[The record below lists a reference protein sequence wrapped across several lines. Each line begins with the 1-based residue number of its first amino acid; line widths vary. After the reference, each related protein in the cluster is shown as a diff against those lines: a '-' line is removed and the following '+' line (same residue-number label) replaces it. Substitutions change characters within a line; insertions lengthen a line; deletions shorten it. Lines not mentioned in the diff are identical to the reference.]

1 MNNLVDNL
9 AKKHNTAQAGGR
21 LHSAKLDAVS
31 AETFSTNLG
40 QPAYILVQQNAQ
52 LRVLCMI
59 NQRLFT
65 ST

>member
-9 AKKHNTAQAGGR
+9 AKKHNTAQAGDR

-40 QPAYILVQQNAQ
+40 QLAY
-52 LRVLCMI
+52 VLSRKM
-59 NQRLFT
+59 L
-65 ST
+65 S